1 MRQVDNIFQGTEI
14 RCIQNYSIRVMDP
27 ADGALGDG
35 GDPVLNQDGGVTL
48 VGICP
53 GQLAR

>member
-35 GDPVLNQDGGVTL
+35 GDLVDQDVGVTL

>member
-35 GDPVLNQDGGVTL
+35 GDPVDQDGGVTL
-48 VGICP
+48 VGICS